1 MIKKAV
7 AVNPDGKIS
16 MVFIG
21 ASDELIKDN
30 TSVDDIVLF
39 VDPPE
44 DRSNYWDFG
53 TRSWVNTGPS
63 PTNHHVFNY
72 STKVWE
78 DSWLIDDYLKQVLTK
93 VKANAD
99 KATYGGFI
107 YKGKTIQSDLRS
119 QSVIQS
125 IIVDGTI
132 DWITADNSVL
142 NLSKDEFEELR
153 IQLSVHLQ
161 TVRAHYNDLK
171 NNLLTY
177 TLDQLKDLINV

>member
-7 AVNPDGKIS
+7 AVNSDGKIS
-16 MVFIG
+16 MVFTG

-30 TSVDDIVLF
+30 TSTDDTVLF
-39 VDPPE
+39 VEPPE
-44 DRSNYWDFG
+44 DRSDYWSFVHN
-53 TRSWVNTGPS
+53 SWISTGYQ
-63 PTNHHVFNY
+63 PTDHHMFNY

-78 DSWLIDDYLKQVLTK
+78 DFWTTNDYLNQVLVKIK
-93 VKANAD
+93 VDAD
-99 KATYGGFI
+99 NATYGGFS

-142 NLSKDEFEELR
+142 KLSKDEFDELR

-171 NNLLTY
+171 NNLHNY
-177 TLDQLKDLINV
+177 TVEQLKDLLNA